1 MASENSPSVCL
12 VLLIG
17 LPGVGKTTFCNKLS
31 AFLSENNTISKL
43 DYGVLHICYDELLPL
58 SKQKEMALTAK
69 KEEALSDVERSHENF
84 KTFRK
89 NIVSLTDQII
99 CNLKQKSKLIETD
112 EFTKF
117 MKSQYDKVC
126 LNDNVIILIDDN
138 NYYQSMRYEYFQI
151 ARKAT
156 IGFCEIYL
164 QPETLETVFHY
175 NNKRSKDEKIP
186 EDVISKMNDKI
197 EPPNPFQNSWE
208 KFSFTF
214 SVHSNE
220 TDKSMYNLEVCLDA
234 LKASLQN
241 PVEPLQETPPDK
253 TPEFKADSRKICST
267 NVYHISDKILR

>member
-1 MASENSPSVCL
+1 MASEKQPSVCL

-17 LPGVGKTTFCNKLS
+17 LPGVGKTTFCNKLK

-58 SKQKEMALTAK
+58 SKQKEMVLTAK
-69 KEEALSDVERSHENF
+69 KEDTLSNAEKSHENF

-89 NIVSLTDQII
+89 NILSMTDQII
-99 CNLKQKSKLIETD
+99 RNLKQKSELKETD
-112 EFTKF
+112 EITKSI
-117 MKSQYDKVC
+117 KSQYDKVSH
-126 LNDNVIILIDDN
+126 NVNVIILIDDN

-164 QPETLETVFHY
+164 KPETLETVFHY
-175 NNKRSKDEKIP
+175 NNTRTKDEKIP
-186 EDVISKMNDKI
+186 EEVISKMNEKI
-197 EPPNPFQNSWE
+197 EPPNPFQNPWE
-208 KFSFTF
+208 QFSFALT
-214 SVHSNE
+214 VHSNE
-220 TDKSMYNLEVCLDA
+220 TEKSMYNLEVCLDA
-234 LKASLQN
+234 LKASLEN
-241 PVEPLQETPPDK
+241 PVEPLAEIPPDK